1 MLLGQHDDLN
11 FANLGT
17 CGHFIY
23 AMNIYDLMCS
33 TFTKITNA
41 VNHPLKFFFC
51 HTRIHAN
58 PKSIRHSAV
67 CLL

>member
-23 AMNIYDLMCS
+23 LCNDYLRFNVFDFYKNHECS
-33 TFTKITNA
+33 
-41 VNHPLKFFFC
+41 
-51 HTRIHAN
+51 
-58 PKSIRHSAV
+58 
-67 CLL
+67 